1 MLRADPSTGSCFSEF
16 KPGPGI
22 VKPPRRERPH
32 QLACDRCKGQK
43 LRCIRSPNLRAPCER
58 CQKAGATCIIDLSVR
73 MGRPKRADKDQRGS
87 TASSNPPQPTR
98 SPTLPST
105 SHTAAGGFTPNGDT
119 WSGHDLDDTPDP
131 TLQGVQYLEFFDI
144 ALQDATP
151 EDESLDRPAE
161 HYLDPT
167 LDLSLAQSIPTLIT
181 LTDEGTA
188 VDTATVNAYS
198 RFPPMRQDSTQ
209 ELSNL
214 NLELYRQLGVVGS
227 MASKDANIH
236 PGLATPPGGTHTSL
250 SDAVVFMMHGL
261 QTYHRLLVEILGFT
275 GPTHDAMHCSH
286 DHPKPSTTSL
296 LSPADGMDSED
307 PRGPVSEA
315 ATSRQPRLASQSD
328 GSSELTV
335 AHDPSHGASALL
347 DMPTS
352 LLLLSCHANLIY
364 FCRDAFA
371 AIRAALLATRRP
383 ITLFSISF
391 LHTDEV
397 SIPQDPDLQIIVLTQ
412 AVIRLIERIGRLLGY
427 PDDWEDDSGHERC
440 EPNLR
445 SHNNAIPPELLDLV
459 LRRAASGE
467 GPLDRVGIR
476 ELREEIRRL
485 YELVYRPV

>member
-1 MLRADPSTGSCFSEF
+1 
-16 KPGPGI
+16 
-22 VKPPRRERPH
+22 
-32 QLACDRCKGQK
+32 
-43 LRCIRSPNLRAPCER
+43 
-58 CQKAGATCIIDLSVR
+58 
-73 MGRPKRADKDQRGS
+73 MGRPKRTDKDQRGS
-87 TASSNPPQPTR
+87 TASSNQPQPTR

-105 SHTAAGGFTPNGDT
+105 SHTATGGFTPNGDT
-119 WSGHDLDDTPDP
+119 WSGHDLDDRPDP

-144 ALQDATP
+144 SLQDTTP
-151 EDESLDRPAE
+151 EDEALDMPPE
-161 HYLDPT
+161 HYLDPA
-167 LDLSLAQSIPTLIT
+167 LDLSLAQSIPTLTT

-198 RFPPMRQDSTQ
+198 RFPPLRQESTQ

-227 MASKDANIH
+227 IASKDANIN

-275 GPTHDAMHCSH
+275 GPTHDAMDCSH

-307 PRGPVSEA
+307 PRGRPVSEA
-315 ATSRQPRLASQSD
+315 ASRQPRRASQSD
-328 GSSELTV
+328 GNSELTV
-335 AHDPSHGASALL
+335 AHDLSHGASSALL

-427 PDDWEDDSGHERC
+427 PDGCEDDSGHERC

-476 ELREEIRRL
+476 ELREEIRGL